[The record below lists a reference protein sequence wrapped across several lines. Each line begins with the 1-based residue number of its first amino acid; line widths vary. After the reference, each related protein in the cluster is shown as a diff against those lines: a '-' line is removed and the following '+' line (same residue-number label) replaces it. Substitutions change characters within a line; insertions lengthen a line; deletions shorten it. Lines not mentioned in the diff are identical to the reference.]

1 MNFLNREQREQYEQI
16 PADTPFIFH
25 PSLAGTALELQGKL
39 HFSEVR
45 SYNGRS
51 LFCSRFSRLS
61 RLEIERTLPLNSMNR
76 EHSEGYEQ
84 GEADQT
90 NFSRLSRVSRL
101 KIQRTL
107 PFLFAVFA
115 RFAVIFSSELQRTL
129 RLNSM
134 NREQRE
140 RYEQEKQT
148 IKLSRL
154 SR

>member
-1 MNFLNREQREQYEQI
+1 MNREQRERHEGYEQRE
-16 PADTPFIFH
+16 
-25 PSLAGTALELQGKL
+25 AGQTN
-39 HFSEVR
+39 F
-45 SYNGRS
+45 
-51 LFCSRFSRLS
+51 SRFSRIS
-61 RLEIERTLPLNSMNR
+61 RLKLQRTLPLNSMNR

-115 RFAVIFSSELQRTL
+115 PFAVKFQRTL
-129 RLNSM
+129 CFNFL

-140 RYEQEKQT
+140 RHERGP
-148 IKLSRL
+148 LLPSRL
-154 SR
+154 SVPSLEGRGNISLDSSSNRFKSTTDTPFFVRGFRAFRG